1 MAMPSIYR
9 RALPSPPAI
18 DFASSEGK
26 QLFMEATQGGTMEG
40 FFKLIS
46 YFQTQSEPAYCGLA
60 TLAMVLN
67 ALSIDPGR
75 KWKGPWRWFD
85 ESMLDCC
92 EPLEKVK
99 AKGISFGKV
108 VCLAHCAGAKVEAFR
123 TNQTSIDEFRKHVI
137 ACSTSDDRHVISSYN
152 RATFQQT
159 GTGHFSP
166 IGGYHAGRDMALI
179 LDVARFKYP
188 PHWVPLKLLWEAM
201 DTVDDASGF
210 RRGFML
216 ISRLQRPP
224 ALLYTLSCK
233 HESWVNIAKYL
244 MEDVPVLL
252 SSKNVKD
259 VKDVLS
265 IVFNSLPSK
274 FLEFIKWV
282 AEIRRTEE
290 GGQSLSPE
298 EQERL
303 SIKGEIL
310 KQVQGT
316 HLYKHVSDFL
326 STEKSGCQCLVKE
339 TSLIDIAASV
349 CCQGAKFLK
358 GNSESSYGFCRGETR
373 VHCIKPNGDMPP
385 VTVVSGTVTNGVSE
399 QQVDMLVPSSPK
411 NVNSSSPEL
420 TDCIGMHPAS
430 SDVLTAL
437 LLALPPQ
444 TWSGIKDDSLLQEID
459 TLVSVDNLPT
469 LLQEEIMHLRGQL
482 KVLKRCKDDEVNYQ
496 ERINVSKG
504 LDPVSNRS
512 RLFLRRSNLHNQGE
526 LSSLGQ
532 QQQRALDCCSR
543 FFERFETS
551 DRLLGG
557 MRRNITWPKPI
568 AYASH
573 IGSRSIFSLNYL
585 SR

>member
-1 MAMPSIYR
+1 MAMASIYR
-9 RALPSPPAI
+9 RVLPSPPAI

-26 QLFMEATQGGTMEG
+26 QLFMEATQ
-40 FFKLIS
+40 
-46 YFQTQSEPAYCGLA
+46 A

-123 TNQTSIDEFRKHVI
+123 TNQSNIDEFRKHVI
-137 ACSTSDDRHVISSYN
+137 ACSTSDDCHVISSYN
-152 RATFQQT
+152 RATFKQT
-159 GTGHFSP
+159 GSGHFSP

-201 DTVDDASGF
+201 DTLDDASGF

-252 SSKNVKD
+252 GSRNVKD

-282 AEIRRTEE
+282 AEVRRTEE
-290 GGQSLSPE
+290 GDQSLSPE

-303 SIKGEIL
+303 AIKGEIL
-310 KQVQGT
+310 KQVQESE
-316 HLYKHVSDFL
+316 LYRHVTEFL
-326 STEKSGCQCLVKE
+326 LTEKSGCNGPLCLGKE
-339 TSLIDIAASV
+339 SSLSDIAASV
-349 CCQGAKFLK
+349 CCQGAGILEGK
-358 GNSESSYGFCRGETR
+358 R
-373 VHCIKPNGDMPP
+373 DMG
-385 VTVVSGTVTNGVSE
+385 VTVVSGKVMNGMSE
-399 QQVDMLVPSSPK
+399 QHVDMLIPS
-411 NVNSSSPEL
+411 
-420 TDCIGMHPAS
+420 IGMHPAS
-430 SDVLTAL
+430 NDVLTTL
-437 LLALPPQ
+437 LLALPPH
-444 TWSGIKDDSLLQEID
+444 TWSGIKDETLLHQING
-459 TLVSVDNLPT
+459 LVSTETLPI

-482 KVLKRCKDDEVNYQ
+482 HVLKRCKDDEVRYE
-496 ERINVSKG
+496 ERSDVLRRRETRLLLQGSKLHNEG
-504 LDPVSNRS
+504 S
-512 RLFLRRSNLHNQGE
+512 RLWTCLR
-526 LSSLGQ
+526 SS
-532 QQQRALDCCSR
+532 
-543 FFERFETS
+543 
-551 DRLLGG
+551 
-557 MRRNITWPKPI
+557 M
-568 AYASH
+568 
-573 IGSRSIFSLNYL
+573 
-585 SR
+585 

>member
-1 MAMPSIYR
+1 MAMASIYR
-9 RALPSPPAI
+9 RVLPSPPAI

-123 TNQTSIDEFRKHVI
+123 TNQSNIDEFRKHVI
-137 ACSTSDDRHVISSYN
+137 ACSTSDDCHVISSYN
-152 RATFQQT
+152 RATFKQASS
-159 GTGHFSP
+159 GHFSP

-201 DTVDDASGF
+201 DTLDDASGF

-252 SSKNVKD
+252 GSRNVKD

-282 AEIRRTEE
+282 AEVRRTEE
-290 GGQSLSPE
+290 GDQSLSPE

-303 SIKGEIL
+303 AIKGEIL
-310 KQVQGT
+310 KQVQESE
-316 HLYKHVSDFL
+316 LYRHVTEFL
-326 STEKSGCQCLVKE
+326 LSEKSGCNGPLCLGKE
-339 TSLIDIAASV
+339 SSLSDIAASV
-349 CCQGAKFLK
+349 CCQGAGILEGKR
-358 GNSESSYGFCRGETR
+358 ESSSNGFCCGETK
-373 VHCIKPNGDMPP
+373 VHCLKSNEGEMG
-385 VTVVSGTVTNGVSE
+385 VTVVSGKVMNGMSE
-399 QQVDMLVPSSPK
+399 QHVDMLIPS
-411 NVNSSSPEL
+411 
-420 TDCIGMHPAS
+420 IGMHPAS
-430 SDVLTAL
+430 NDVLTTL
-437 LLALPPQ
+437 LLALPPH
-444 TWSGIKDDSLLQEID
+444 TWSGIKDEALLHQING
-459 TLVSVDNLPT
+459 LVSTETLPI

-482 KVLKRCKDDEVNYQ
+482 HVLKRCKDDEVRYE
-496 ERINVSKG
+496 ERSDV
-504 LDPVSNRS
+504 
-512 RLFLRRSNLHNQGE
+512 LRRRETRLLLQGSKLHNEGE
-526 LSSLGQ
+526 LSLLGQ
-532 QQQRALDCCSR
+532 QKQRAIDCCSR
-543 FFERFETS
+543 LADKYERT
-551 DRLLGG
+551 DRLSGG
-557 MRRNITWPKPI
+557 GGIRRIITWPKPI
-568 AYASH
+568 AYTSY
-573 IGSRSIFSLNYL
+573 IGSRSIFSVNYL
-585 SR
+585 YR